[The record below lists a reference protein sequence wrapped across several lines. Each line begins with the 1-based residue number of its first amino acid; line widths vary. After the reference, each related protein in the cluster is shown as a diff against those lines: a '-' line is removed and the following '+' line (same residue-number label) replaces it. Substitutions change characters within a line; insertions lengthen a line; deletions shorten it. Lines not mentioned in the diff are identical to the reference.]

1 MMLQTPFW
9 KEVGAAVEATQKP
22 VASLVAVLLARVG
35 EAVGAQA
42 VSVGA
47 RQEGHL
53 GERLG
58 LSWS

>member
-1 MMLQTPFW
+1 MLQTPFW
-9 KEVGAAVEATQKP
+9 KEVGAAVEATQEP
-22 VASLVAVLLARVG
+22 VASLVAVLLAG
-35 EAVGAQA
+35 EGEVEGNQA